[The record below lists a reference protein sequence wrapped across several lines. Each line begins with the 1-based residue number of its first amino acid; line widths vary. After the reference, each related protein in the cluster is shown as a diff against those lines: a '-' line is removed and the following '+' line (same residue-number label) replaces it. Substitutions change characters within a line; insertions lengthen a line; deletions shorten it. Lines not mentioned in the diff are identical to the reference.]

1 MGRERTLSIITTGYF
16 LLYSLFLTVAEGALL
31 YGIYLFHNG
40 ATATAGMLPAVDEII
55 TAVIGF
61 FAMFSTFSWVVSLIL
76 AAALMIPLIIC
87 IAIFIHSCICLRRNP
102 SLEKG
107 RLKRDA
113 FIKTVFYIGV
123 SVLLISQTF
132 PWKSLDIGSIFMILA
147 VFILPFFLSLVSN
160 KITIKY
166 NKTKR
171 TKRSGDANSYQISAS
186 SLFILARV
194 ITEKLLNRLLTFTDQ
209 YRISQE
215 EQEDIANRIK
225 NAACFHL

>member
-1 MGRERTLSIITTGYF
+1 MGEKMGRERTLSIITTGYF

-40 ATATAGMLPAVDEII
+40 ATATAGMLPAVDEIL

-132 PWKSLDIGSIFMILA
+132 PWKSLDMGSIFMILA
-147 VFILPFFLSLVSN
+147 VFILPFFLSLVTLICCIKQNYN
-160 KITIKY
+160 KI
-166 NKTKR
+166 
-171 TKRSGDANSYQISAS
+171 
-186 SLFILARV
+186 
-194 ITEKLLNRLLTFTDQ
+194 
-209 YRISQE
+209 
-215 EQEDIANRIK
+215 
-225 NAACFHL
+225 